1 MTAPAAAPNTSS
13 HAPPEGAPDDR
24 LARYASPLGER
35 YASDAMLRLW
45 SPRERHGLWR
55 RLWLALAESEQEL
68 GVAIPD
74 EAIAQMRAHLDD
86 IDFAR
91 VAEHERR
98 LRHDVMA
105 HVYAFGEAAP
115 AARPFIHL
123 GATSCFVTD
132 NGDLVQMRRALEML
146 RDKALGVLAA
156 LAAFARR
163 WRDEP
168 ALGYTHLQPAQLVTV
183 GKRAALWMQDLVLD
197 VADLEHRI
205 GALPFRGVKGT
216 TGTQASF
223 LALFDGDHDKVRALD
238 RRVGEKMGFARSI
251 PVSGQTYS
259 RKVDAQVL
267 SAVSGVAASAA
278 KFASDLRMLQAFG
291 EVEEPFGPDQ
301 IGSSAMAYKRNP
313 MRSERVNALAR
324 FVLSLEPN
332 ANQTHAV
339 QYFERTLDDSANRR
353 LAIPEAFL
361 AADAILVLYA
371 NVASGLEVHPA
382 RVRRRVRDELPFMAT
397 EEIIVRA
404 VKAGGDRQAVHE
416 VIRRHSVEAAR
427 ALKDGEQERNDLL
440 ERLAGDPE
448 FTALGVSLDELR
460 SALDPRRFVGRAPEQ
475 VDEFL
480 AEEVEPLLARAGV
493 SGPAA
498 DEVRV

>member
-1 MTAPAAAPNTSS
+1 VTAPAAAPP
-13 HAPPEGAPDDR
+13 HAAPDDR
-24 LARYASPLGER
+24 LARYTSPLGER

-55 RLWLALAESEQEL
+55 RLWLALAESEREL
-68 GVAIPD
+68 GVDIPD
-74 EAIAQMRAHLDD
+74 AALAQMRAHLDD

-105 HVYAFGEAAP
+105 HVYAFGEQAP

-132 NGDLVQMRRALEML
+132 NGDLVLLRRAMALL
-146 RDKALGVLAA
+146 RAKVVGVLAE

-197 VADLEHRI
+197 AADLDHRI
-205 GALPFRGVKGT
+205 ATLPFRGVKGT

-223 LALFDGDHDKVRALD
+223 LALFDGDHARVRELD
-238 RRVGEKMGFARSI
+238 RRVCQKMGFAASI

-267 SAVSGVAASAA
+267 GAVSGVAASAA
-278 KFASDLRMLQAFG
+278 KFAGDLRLLQAFG
-291 EVEEPFGPDQ
+291 EVEEPFGKDQ

-313 MRSERVNALAR
+313 MRSERINALAR
-324 FVLSLEPN
+324 FVLTLEPN
-332 ANQTHAV
+332 ANQTHSV
-339 QYFERTLDDSANRR
+339 QWFERTLDDSANRR
-353 LAIPEAFL
+353 LALPEAFL
-361 AADAILVLYA
+361 ATDAILVLYA

-382 RVRRRVRDELPFMAT
+382 RVRRRVLDELPFMAT

-404 VKAGGDRQAVHE
+404 VRAGGDRQEVHE
-416 VIRRHSVEAAR
+416 VIRRHSVAAAR
-427 ALKDGEQERNDLL
+427 ALKDGEAERNDMLD
-440 ERLAGDPE
+440 RLAGDPE
-448 FTALGVSLDELR
+448 FAALGVSLDELR
-460 SALDPRRFVGRAPEQ
+460 AAVEPRRFVGRAPEQ

-480 AEEVEPLLARAGV
+480 AEVVDPLLATAGDR
-493 SGPAA
+493 PAPL